1 MKILL
6 VLTSHDQLGNTGRKT
21 GFWLE
26 EFAAP
31 FFVFRDAGVE
41 LTLAS
46 PKGGQPPIDPKSDL
60 PENQTDAMTRFKKD
74 KTAQEALANTVKLS
88 SVKSEDFDTVFYPGG
103 HGPMWDLA
111 EDPASI
117 ALLES
122 FYNADKPIALVC
134 HSPGVLRHVTYK
146 GQPLVKGKR
155 VTGFT
160 NGEEEEVQ
168 LTHVV
173 PFLVEDEMLRLGA
186 TFEKLANWQP
196 FSVTDGRLI
205 TGQNPAS
212 STSTAQA
219 LLKFMA
225 GSKLDSSMDSVQI
238 GRKSYEMPPRQ
249 GISIAHFLTVADID
263 RSARYYEKVFGARI
277 LSLGDGNAP
286 GYLQLANI
294 WMILNVG
301 GGPTPDKPTVTLSVP
316 DPNHINSFMNFRVA
330 DIQAC
335 YELWK
340 SRGAEFITQPIP
352 KYGEIRCYIR
362 DPDGYIIEVAQSKPD
377 FAYG

>member
-1 MKILL
+1 MKILM

-31 FFVFRDAGVE
+31 YFVFRDAGVE

-46 PKGGQPPIDPKSDL
+46 PKGGLPPLDPNSDL
-60 PENQTDAMTRFKKD
+60 PENQTPPMARYKKD

-111 EDPASI
+111 EDPVSI

-122 FYNADKPIALVC
+122 FYNSGKPIALVC

-160 NGEEEEVQ
+160 NGEEEDAK
-168 LTHVV
+168 LTKVV
-173 PFLVEDEMLRLGA
+173 PFLVEDELLRLGA

-196 FSVTDGRLI
+196 FSVVDGRLV

-219 LLKFMA
+219 LLKVMS
-225 GSKLDSSMDSVQI
+225 GSESSMNSVQI
-238 GRKSYEMPPRQ
+238 EQKSYEMPPRE
-249 GISIAHFLTVADID
+249 GFSVAHFLTVADVE

-277 LSLGDGNAP
+277 LTMGDGNAP
-286 GYLQLANI
+286 PYLQLANI

-301 GGPTPDKPTVTLSVP
+301 GGPTPDKPSVTLSVP
-316 DPNHINSFMNFRVA
+316 DPDKINSFMNIRVA

-340 SRGAEFITQPIP
+340 SRGAEFITEPIP

-362 DPDGYIIEVAQSKPD
+362 DPDGYIIEVGQSTD
-377 FAYG
+377 LTYG